1 MHWNKNWEGKNQL
14 IKLTGNENF
23 NKILMK
29 TIIERSIMKTLLTAI
44 IGSFLLATVAV
55 AQTTAPATPVTC
67 AALIKQFDDKT
78 KTIKASD
85 EAKKLRAQAEADN
98 KAKKEADCNKNIQA
112 AIKTLKK

>member
-1 MHWNKNWEGKNQL
+1 M
-14 IKLTGNENF
+14 
-23 NKILMK
+23 KI
-29 TIIERSIMKTLLTAI
+29 LLTAI
-44 IGSFLLATVAV
+44 IGVFLSAAIVV